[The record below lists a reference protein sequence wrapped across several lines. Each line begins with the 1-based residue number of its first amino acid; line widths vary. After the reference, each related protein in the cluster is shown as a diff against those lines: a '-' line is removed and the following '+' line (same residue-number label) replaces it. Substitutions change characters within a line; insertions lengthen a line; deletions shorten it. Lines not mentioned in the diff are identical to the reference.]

1 MQLQHLE
8 YALKVEECGSIST
21 AAAELYLSQPRL
33 SEIIRNLES
42 ELGIRIFNRSPRGVS
57 VTPDG
62 REFLGYA
69 RQITDQAALLERRYH
84 SSAAEHRERLSV
96 TLQHYAFATQRF
108 IELLEGLGD
117 SSFELALRETRTGEV
132 ISDVHTGKSDL
143 GILYLSDSNKHVLGN
158 TLAAANLHFTP
169 LFDTTA
175 HTVLRAG
182 HPLADRDSLTLHD
195 LENYPR
201 LAFDQDEGNS
211 FFFFEEPYAEQFT
224 RQRVT
229 VSDRSTLT
237 ELLLATNGYNIAT
250 GVLVSDLQ
258 SNLVSIPIARGE
270 NMQVGYLTRKDGLL
284 SELAVR
290 YIGLL
295 KAYARQ

>member
-175 HTVLRAG
+175 HAVLRAG

>member
-62 REFLGYA
+62 AEFLGYA

-84 SSAAEHRERLSV
+84 GSVAEHRERLSI
-96 TLQHYAFATQRF
+96 TLQHYAFATRRF
-108 IELLEGLGD
+108 IKLLEDLAD
-117 SSFELALRETRTGEV
+117 QSFDLALKETRTAEV

-143 GILYLSDSNKHVLGN
+143 GILYLSDANKHVLGN

-169 LFDTTA
+169 LFDTAA
-175 HTVLRAG
+175 HVVLRKG
-182 HPLADRDSLTLHD
+182 HPLANREAIALSD
-195 LENYPR
+195 LEQYTR

-211 FFFFEEPYAEQFT
+211 FFFFEEPYAEQFA

-237 ELLLATNGYNIAT
+237 ELLLATDGYNIAT

-258 SNLVSIPIARGE
+258 SNLVSIPIEDGE
-270 NMQVGYLTRKDGLL
+270 TMQVGYLTRKDGLL
-284 SELAVR
+284 SELALR

-295 KAYARQ
+295 KEYARR